1 MLSKDAIVED
11 LTRHYQQM
19 KKIADDKYEKAT
31 LAENDGSCDLKINAR
46 TKKENVDLKEYNN
59 QVMALCRVARE
70 LINVTKSNLPKDDEE
85 VEEEINDNDELV

>member
-1 MLSKDAIVED
+1 MLSKDEIVDD

-19 KKIADDKYEKAT
+19 KKIADDKYEKAIA
-31 LAENDGSCDLKINAR
+31 AENDGSCDLKINAR

-70 LINVTKSNLPKDDEE
+70 LINVTKSNLPKD
-85 VEEEINDNDELV
+85 EEEAEEDNDNEELV

>member
-1 MLSKDAIVED
+1 MLSKDEIVDD
-11 LTRHYQQM
+11 LTKHYQQM

-31 LAENDGSCDLKINAR
+31 SAENDGSCDLKINSR

-70 LINVTKSNLPKDDEE
+70 LLNVTKSNLPKD
-85 VEEEINDNDELV
+85 EEEAEEDNDNEELV